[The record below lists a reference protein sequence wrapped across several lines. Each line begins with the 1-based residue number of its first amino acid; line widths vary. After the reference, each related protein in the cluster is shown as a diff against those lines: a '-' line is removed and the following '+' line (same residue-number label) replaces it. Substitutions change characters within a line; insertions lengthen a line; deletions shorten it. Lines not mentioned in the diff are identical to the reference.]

1 MKNRGSRFD
10 KRLSSQGAG
19 FQRPVA
25 NLAPALLLNVAPL
38 VQRTAHT
45 FGAVIHGT
53 ERGVN
58 GQVNSAAGDQRPVG
72 EVTVA
77 NNNFGTGRAIL
88 YVGDYEF
95 IAGVDFL
102 VGAAAANT
110 ATNLAAAISALPG
123 WDAAAVGA
131 VVTINA
137 SPPGRI
143 RFEVRHF
150 GTIVN
155 YTTLTGLAAAAL
167 TESNLLND
175 RGLTTGPPVLTP

>member
-1 MKNRGSRFD
+1 MNRGSRHN
-10 KRLSSQGAG
+10 KPLTSQGAG
-19 FQRPVA
+19 FRRPVA
-25 NLAPALLLNVAPL
+25 NLAPPLVPNAPPL

-45 FGAVIHGT
+45 FGTLAHGN

-58 GQVNSAAGDQRPVG
+58 GQVNAVAGDHRPVG

-77 NNNFGTGRAIL
+77 SNNFGTGRAIVFL
-88 YVGDYEF
+88 GDYEF

-102 VGAAAANT
+102 VGAAVGNT
-110 ATNLAAAISALPG
+110 ATNLAAAITALSG
-123 WDAAAVGA
+123 WDATAVGA

-137 SPPGRI
+137 APPGRI
-143 RFEVRHF
+143 RFLVRHY

-167 TESNLLND
+167 TEVDLLND